1 MGDDVMEEESE
12 EKKTSEGVPEEK
24 KEKILQELQAKAS
37 ERQKNRV
44 KSMGDLLRSKGF
56 IWIATSNSVMGGW
69 QQAGNVIR
77 IEAETLWMCEQTE
90 LWEGIEE
97 TAKLVFKDMRKPCGG
112 DY

>member
-1 MGDDVMEEESE
+1 MGEKQTSERVPE
-12 EKKTSEGVPEEK
+12 EKKTKLSEEE
-24 KEKILQELQAKAS
+24 KEKILQELQVKSS

-44 KSMGDLLRSKGF
+44 KSMGDFLRSKGF

-90 LWEGIEE
+90 LWEGSEE
-97 TAKLVFKDMRKPCGG
+97 VDSEDVSPAKRKKKN
-112 DY
+112 